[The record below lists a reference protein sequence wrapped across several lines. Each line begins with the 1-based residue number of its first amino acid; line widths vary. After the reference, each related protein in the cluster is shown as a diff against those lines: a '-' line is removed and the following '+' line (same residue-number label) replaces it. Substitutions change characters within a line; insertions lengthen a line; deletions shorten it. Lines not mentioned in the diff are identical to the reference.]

1 MYCVYEGDKSQMG
14 ACYSRAVKLIRLVLT
29 GGTVVPSGQAP
40 HHAYVGAPGM
50 PAYGG
55 AAAGAT
61 QLGSYGADPAFASN
75 AVCRVG
81 FRPFRAQGLGG

>member
-1 MYCVYEGDKSQMG
+1 VYEGDKSQMG